1 MLHLFGQLTLFKKGK
16 TCLIL
21 EVYDKWF
28 LNHTN
33 ICSIFISRWQKMKPS
48 DKMKNKAKN
57 ETVFGTV
64 PKCNS
69 KNGGKNIYL

>member
-1 MLHLFGQLTLFKKGK
+1 
-16 TCLIL
+16 
-21 EVYDKWF
+21 
-28 LNHTN
+28 
-33 ICSIFISRWQKMKPS
+33 MKPS